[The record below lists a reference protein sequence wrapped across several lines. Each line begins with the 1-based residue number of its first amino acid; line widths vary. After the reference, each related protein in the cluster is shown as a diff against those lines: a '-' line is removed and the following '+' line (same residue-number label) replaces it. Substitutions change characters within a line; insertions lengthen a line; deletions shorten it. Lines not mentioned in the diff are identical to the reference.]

1 MADGKVVIETDLD
14 SSGVEQGLARLNG
27 IASKGLAVAK
37 TAALATTAAL
47 TAAGTAA
54 VVVGSNFEEGMSK
67 VEAISGAA
75 GEDLAKL
82 EEKAKQ
88 MGATTKFSDTEAA
101 SAFEYMAMAG
111 WKTEDMLGGIDG
123 VMSLAAASGEDLA
136 LVSDIVTDAITAFG
150 LSASDSGHFADV
162 LAAASSNANTN
173 VSMLGESFKYVAP
186 IAGAMKYSVED
197 TSLALGLMANA
208 SVKGSMAGTSLKTS
222 LANLASPT
230 NAMAAVMSEYG
241 ISLTNADGSMKSLRE
256 VIEVLREKM
265 GGLDEATQTAAA
277 STLFGKEAMAGMLA
291 VINAS
296 EADYQKLS
304 SAVNTADGTAKNMA
318 DTMQDNLKGSIT
330 ILKSS
335 LEGLGIQVY
344 EEIEGPLKNA
354 AQKGIEST
362 ERISKAFG
370 RGGFGGAVK
379 EAGRIFDDLSDSI
392 SDTSDTAKKLIT
404 PAKNMMNI
412 LGSIGKTTLPLVSK
426 SMKLLVKNM
435 DTAVPL
441 IVAGVTAF
449 KSYNVISKAVAA
461 GTKAHAAATA
471 VLTSMERANAL
482 QLVATNGGLTLRQT
496 LLAVYNGQI
505 TATTALTGLWT
516 KAQTTLN
523 AAMSANPVGLVVTV
537 VAALTAGLAAYS
549 LVTDSSSESTRMFT
563 EEEEKLH
570 KSIDRTAESIKE
582 AHEARNEAV
591 NGVLQESA
599 YTESLADELRTI
611 VDENGRVKEGYEAR
625 ASFITSTLSE
635 ALGIEISL
643 IDGQIQGY
651 EDLSKS
657 IDILIQKKKAEAVL
671 NAYEDSYNEAVKNR
685 KAALENLIKVSED
698 LQQAQSELAEVNA
711 AATKELEENGAVS
724 DATALKQAELNDK
737 IKELS
742 PMVEQA
748 KQSYSDFNTTIQN
761 HEGLSAA
768 ILEEDSGKMEAALA
782 AIQAN
787 FKYYGQAMDAELKQQ
802 AVEAGKNMER
812 LAKAIESGVVSASDS
827 AVAEFANLA
836 AKSLGELNKLPGGA
850 AEAAS
855 QISPEMLGQLASLSG
870 SLNEESK
877 EAVKS
882 FLEGL
887 KSEDVSAETRNTFE
901 QAVIAAVQG
910 SEFGDE
916 LSVKAEEM
924 GGSYLEALR
933 AVLEVH
939 SPSRAVRDIFAQV
952 VPGAM
957 EGADSGKEGLL
968 EKGAGLVRDFLN
980 GMGSGEN
987 DAGAQ
992 GIGERIMQFFGIGVS
1007 SQSGNSQIAGEANAN
1022 AAKGGAAS
1030 VNPLGVGTTF
1040 GSLISAGISGTKD
1053 ILSQS
1058 GIVIAN
1064 SAKAG
1069 ASTIKPTKEGSNFGT
1084 VLAAAISGTKNILT
1098 SSGQAIANAA
1108 KGGADAVNPSPT
1120 GQGFGTIFASGIL
1133 SKGNAARIS
1142 GEEIANSAKSGLESV
1157 SAESAGKNFGSGFGG
1172 GISSAIGSA
1181 VNAAKSLASS
1191 ALAAIKNTLDIH
1203 SPSKE
1208 TTKLGEFTGDGM
1220 PIGIRKKIKET
1231 RKASEELAES
1241 ALKGLDIQYQL
1252 GRMRAAMDAEKIAIG
1267 SAMTMRIVH
1276 EFIFNNQD
1284 VSSIVNELKRNRE
1297 PEGNREIIQNINIYQ
1312 PVRSPVETARALR
1325 RAGKELAYE

>member
-67 VEAISGAA
+67 VAAISGAV

-88 MGATTKFSDTEAA
+88 MGATTKFSATEAA

-123 VMSLAAASGEDLA
+123 VMNLAAASGEDLA

-162 LAAASSNANTN
+162 LAVASSNANTN

-241 ISLTNADGSMKSLRE
+241 ISLTNTDGSMKSLRE

-537 VAALTAGLAAYS
+537 LAALTAGLVAYS

-625 ASFITSTLSE
+625 ASFIASTLSE

-671 NAYEDSYNEAVKNR
+671 NAYEESYNEAVKNR
-685 KAALENLIKVSED
+685 AAALENLIKVSDD
-698 LQQAQSELAEVNA
+698 LQEAQSELAEVNA

-761 HEGLSAA
+761 YEGLSAA
-768 ILEEDSGKMEAALA
+768 ILEGDSGKIETALA
-782 AIQAN
+782 AIQTN
-787 FKYYGQAMDAELKQQ
+787 FKYYGEATDAELKQQ
-802 AVEAGKNMER
+802 AVEAGKNMEL

-836 AKSLGELNKLPGGA
+836 AKSLGELSKLPGGA

-855 QISPEMLGQLASLSG
+855 QISPEILGQLASLSG

-924 GGSYLEALR
+924 GGSYLDALR

-968 EKGAGLVRDFLN
+968 EKGAGLVRDFLS
-980 GMGSGEN
+980 GMSSGEN
-987 DAGAQ
+987 EGSAH
-992 GIGERIMQFFGIGVS
+992 GIGARLMEYFGIGVS
-1007 SQSGNSQIAGEANAN
+1007 SQAGSSQTAGEINAN

-1053 ILSQS
+1053 ALNQS
-1058 GIVIAN
+1058 GIMITNA
-1064 SAKAG
+1064 AKAG
-1069 ASTIKPTKEGSNFGT
+1069 SAAVKPTKEGNGFGN

-1098 SSGQAIANAA
+1098 SSGQTIANAA
-1108 KGGADAVNPSPT
+1108 KGGADAVNPNPT
-1120 GQGFGTIFASGIL
+1120 GQGFGSNYASGIS
-1133 SKGNAARIS
+1133 SKGSVARIS
-1142 GEEIANSAKSGLESV
+1142 GKEIAESAESGLESV
-1157 SAESAGKNFGSGFGG
+1157 SAESAGENFGSGFGG

-1181 VNAAKSLASS
+1181 VNAAKSLAAS

-1220 PIGIRKKIKET
+1220 PIGIRKKIPET
-1231 RKASEELAES
+1231 RRASEELAES

-1252 GRMRAAMDAEKIAIG
+1252 GRMRAAMENEKLAIG

-1276 EFIFNNQD
+1276 EFVLNNQD
-1284 VSSIVNELKRNRE
+1284 ISSIVNELKRNRE
-1297 PEGNREIIQNINIYQ
+1297 TEGSTEITQNINIYQ
-1312 PVRSPVETARALR
+1312 PVKSPVETARALR
-1325 RAGKELAYE
+1325 RVGKELAYE

>member
-67 VEAISGAA
+67 VAAISGAV

-88 MGATTKFSDTEAA
+88 MGATTKFSATEAA

-123 VMSLAAASGEDLA
+123 VMNLAAASGEDLA

-162 LAAASSNANTN
+162 LAVASSNANTN

-241 ISLTNADGSMKSLRE
+241 ISLTNTDGSMKSLRE

-537 VAALTAGLAAYS
+537 LAALTAGLVAYS

-671 NAYEDSYNEAVKNR
+671 NAYEESYNEAVKNR
-685 KAALENLIKVSED
+685 AAALENLIKVSDD
-698 LQQAQSELAEVNA
+698 LQEAQSELAEVNA

-761 HEGLSAA
+761 YEGLSAA
-768 ILEEDSGKMEAALA
+768 ILEGDSGKIETALA
-782 AIQAN
+782 AIQTN
-787 FKYYGQAMDAELKQQ
+787 FKYQ
-802 AVEAGKNMER
+802 AVEAGKNMEL

-836 AKSLGELNKLPGGA
+836 AKSLGELSKLPGGA

-924 GGSYLEALR
+924 GGSYLDALR

-968 EKGAGLVRDFLN
+968 EKGAGLVRNFLN

-992 GIGERIMQFFGIGVS
+992 GFGERIMQFFGIGVS

-1069 ASTIKPTKEGSNFGT
+1069 ASTIKPTKEG

-1098 SSGQAIANAA
+1098 SSGRTIANAA

-1120 GQGFGTIFASGIL
+1120 GQGFGSIFASGIS

-1157 SAESAGKNFGSGFGG
+1157 SAESAGRNFGSGFGG

-1181 VNAAKSLASS
+1181 VDAAKSLASS
-1191 ALAAIKNTLDIH
+1191 ALAAIKNALDIH

-1220 PIGIRKKIKET
+1220 PIGIRKKIPET

-1252 GRMRAAMDAEKIAIG
+1252 GRMRAAMNAEKIAIG

-1276 EFIFNNQD
+1276 EFILNNQD
-1284 VSSIVNELKRNRE
+1284 VSSIVNELKRSRE
-1297 PEGNREIIQNINIYQ
+1297 PDGNREIIQNINIYQ